1 MSAAVV
7 SQSGDGS
14 VRHALRRLSPYV
26 LRNIRY
32 YALWAVTTLGYVGT
46 FVAVPVLTGSVVQSA
61 VDGLPREELTFKCAL
76 LFAVVIT
83 RMIFRYFSR
92 TMVFNAARQVEYEI
106 RNDLYA
112 HLQRLPQSF
121 YFRWR
126 TGDLMSRCV
135 NDLNAL
141 RLMLGPGLLSVMQT
155 PVLFISVFI
164 AMAAISPKLSLLVMI
179 PFPLFILIA
188 RVFGTSMHLRSLAVQ
203 VGLGDMSNQVQESI
217 AGISVVKAYAME
229 EEQQARFSAA
239 ADDLLHRQLKMVRI
253 NAGMPMIVGMLPTAA
268 MCILLVFGGEYYK
281 AGEINVGDFIT
292 FSVFIFQLIFPT
304 FIMGWV
310 FAMVQRGAAAMQRI
324 DEVLSIEP
332 SIADRDDCE
341 DIDDIRGEI
350 EFRHLSFRYNEDSE
364 IKALDDVSIQVPAGT
379 SIGIVGPMGSGKSTL
394 ASLIPRLYEVAD
406 GELFIDGVDVNRIS
420 LASLRSSIAMVPQ
433 DSFLFSM
440 PLADN
445 IAYGMPD
452 AGLEQIRIAAERA
465 QLDKDIDELPGGY
478 GTLVGERGVMLS
490 GGQRQRTALA
500 RALALNPSILILDD
514 TLSSV
519 DAETEAAI
527 QRELAEVFVGLTVVV
542 VASRVSTVSECDQ
555 IVVLDE
561 GRVAERGTHAEL
573 MAMDGLYVLLSEQQR
588 VEELA
593 GTQSQDFEAG
603 VPA

>member
-46 FVAVPVLTGSVVQSA
+46 FVAVPMLTGSVVQSA

-239 ADDLLHRQLKMVRI
+239 ADDLLQRQLKMVRI

-281 AGEINVGDFIT
+281 VGEINVGDFIT

-364 IKALDDVSIQVPAGT
+364 IKALDDVSIRVPAGT

-452 AGLEQIRIAAERA
+452 AGLDQIRIAAERA

-527 QRELAEVFVGLTVVV
+527 QRELEEVFVGLTVVV

>member
-364 IKALDDVSIQVPAGT
+364 IKALDDVSIRVPAGT

>member
-364 IKALDDVSIQVPAGT
+364 IKALDDVSIRVPAGT

-452 AGLEQIRIAAERA
+452 AGLDQIRIAAERA